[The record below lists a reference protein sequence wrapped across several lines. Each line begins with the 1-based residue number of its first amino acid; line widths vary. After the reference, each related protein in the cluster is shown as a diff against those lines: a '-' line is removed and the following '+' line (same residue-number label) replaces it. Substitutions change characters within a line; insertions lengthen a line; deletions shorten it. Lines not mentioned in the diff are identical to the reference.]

1 MNAQEKRWINKW
13 LHKIWVIDSEND
25 SQADDINDFLW
36 ELARR
41 TNFTLYKTNNLES
54 DE

>member
-13 LHKIWVIDSEND
+13 LHQIWVIDNDND
-25 SQADDINDFLW
+25 SQADDINEFLW

-41 TNFTLYKTNNLES
+41 TGFQLIKKEK
-54 DE
+54 EC

>member
-13 LHKIWVIDSEND
+13 LHKIWVIDNEND

-41 TNFTLYKTNNLES
+41 TNDLEEFKKFTELL
-54 DE
+54 

>member
-13 LHKIWVIDSEND
+13 LHKIWVIDNESD
-25 SQADDINDFLW
+25 SQANNINDFLL

-41 TNFTLYKTNNLES
+41 TNYTFFKTDNLES
-54 DE
+54 SK